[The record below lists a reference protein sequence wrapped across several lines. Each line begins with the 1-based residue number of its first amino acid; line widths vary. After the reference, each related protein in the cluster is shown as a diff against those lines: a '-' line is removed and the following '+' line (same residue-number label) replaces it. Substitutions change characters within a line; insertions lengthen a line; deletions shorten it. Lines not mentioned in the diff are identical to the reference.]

1 MVNARSLLNSIVF
14 LILVPSLSLAAP
26 VISVPEDYPTI
37 QEAIDAATPIST
49 IRVMPGVYEESL
61 TMREGI
67 YVRGS
72 GSDTT
77 FLVAPSGHAVFA
89 DGIKDSLIGE
99 FNISAPELHP
109 VMIQNGADVD
119 VLNNRFEGTH
129 SGIQFYGS
137 MGRVS
142 GNTFIDLDGEDPI
155 AVSCMNGSSPTII
168 GNLFVRTGTAVM
180 AYYDSHPMILNN
192 TMVSGSYGIDF
203 RAFEEIATSFPI
215 ILNNIITDFS
225 TAVRALNG
233 ATPETMGYNLVYDNG
248 FNYKDVVL
256 PATDHQSDPEFMN
269 ADGDD
274 YRLLPGSPA
283 IDMGGTLPYGQANG
297 YHIQDGNSDGAAIR
311 DIGAYE
317 FGGTVRLPFAGDE
330 GYDDSYSGVD
340 NQPPADEAN
349 DDDDGAG
356 NESGPEGT
364 DGQDAGESGDRE
376 DPVDGEGPEG
386 VVGNDDL
393 GTEFGGDSMSGDGDT
408 GGCQAAPVSGWFI
421 GMLLGLWFLR
431 RKNRIR
437 L

>member
-1 MVNARSLLNSIVF
+1 MVNARTILSSLIF
-14 LILVPSLSLAAP
+14 LVLVPAAGLAAP
-26 VISVPEDYPTI
+26 VISVPDDYATI

-77 FLVAPSGHAVFA
+77 FLIAPSGHAVFA
-89 DGIKDSLIGE
+89 DGVRDTMIGE
-99 FNISAPELHP
+99 FNISAPESYP

-119 VLNNRFEGTH
+119 ILNNKFEGTAA
-129 SGIQFYGS
+129 GIQFYGS

-142 GNTFIDLDGEDPI
+142 GNVFMDLDAEDPI
-155 AVSCMNGSSPTII
+155 GVSCMNGSSPTII
-168 GNLFVRTGTAVM
+168 GNLFVRTGTAVL

-192 TMVSGSYGIDF
+192 TMVGGTYGIDF
-203 RAFEEIATSFPI
+203 RAFMDIATSFPI

-233 ATPETMGYNLVYDNG
+233 ATPETMGYNLVYANG
-248 FNYKDVVL
+248 FNYKDVPL
-256 PATDHQSDPEFMN
+256 PPTDHQSDPEFMN

-274 YRLLPGSPA
+274 YRLLAGSPA
-283 IDMGGTLPYGQANG
+283 IDMGGTLPDGQSNG
-297 YHIQDGNSDGAAIR
+297 YHIQDGNGDGVAIR

-317 FGGTVRLPFAGDE
+317 FGAAVRLPFAGDE
-330 GYDDSYSGVD
+330 GYDDSYSGID

-349 DDDDGAG
+349 DDGTDAEND
-356 NESGPEGT
+356 SGPEGT
-364 DGQDAGESGDRE
+364 DGQDSGESGDRE

-386 VVGNDDL
+386 VVDNELTGDEL
-393 GTEFGGDSMSGDGDT
+393 GGDSMSGEGDS

-431 RKNRIR
+431 KRRAI
-437 L
+437 